1 MNKILFI
8 LTFATLL
15 GSCSAESREINK
27 AQQAVKELLVDP
39 NSATFRYTRKALMG
53 VCGEVNAKNSFG
65 GYTGFKKFH
74 YSPASKEG
82 NLEVSVIIETE
93 HNLSTINI
101 VCENPN

>member
-1 MNKILFI
+1 
-8 LTFATLL
+8 
-15 GSCSAESREINK
+15 
-27 AQQAVKELLVDP
+27 
-39 NSATFRYTRKALMG
+39 MG